1 MMRSN
6 AETTALRGAG
16 ARLAMRAVLSF
27 LLFPGSLALALD
39 APRKIVDY
47 DIQVA
52 LEPKDRLLTGHETLR
67 WTNPSDVPVS
77 ALKIHLYWNAFR
89 NSASTFFRESG
100 GHLRKD
106 RADEKEGWGFIDV
119 TSMSWNG
126 TDLIKGARFESPDD
140 GNADDRTVLS
150 VPLPRPVAAGE
161 TVALEIAWKAKA
173 PKIFARAG
181 YTRDFFMAGQWYPKI
196 GVFEPRGL
204 RRRAE
209 PGWNAHQYHA
219 FSEFYADWGDYRVAI
234 TVPEAFVVASAGAK
248 VSETRKDG
256 KKTLVFAQAQ
266 IHDFAWSVDPRYVVR
281 ESLFDP
287 SRDVPASEVER
298 ASKVL
303 GVSREELL
311 RGFHPVQLRFYM
323 QPGHESQWR
332 RYEDAQ
338 KWALAWLGLWAFPY
352 PYAQVSVIDPP
363 EDGMGAAGMEY
374 QTLYTAGTDKWLGR
388 WPFSGFREPEGVV
401 IHEFAHGYWYGLLA
415 SNEFEESWMDEGIT
429 TFAETMMMDRR
440 YRYALELPFGVG
452 VADEHDRRA
461 DALHPAFDPIRR
473 KSWAFASER
482 SYFENS
488 YARPATVLQQ
498 IRRLAGE
505 EAFWRAFRAYALRWR
520 FDHPTSEDFFDAF
533 RPLAIPAI
541 ETLVAGAFSGTSSV
555 DFRIVTATS
564 ERQDPRAGYN
574 DAGGLVLPPDEKSKD
589 KKDGKD
595 KKNEGVPFETVVVVG
610 RDGDL
615 VLPVEIALTFENGQ
629 VARTRWDGGSG
640 GEKWIRLRTVYASRL
655 ARAEVDPAG
664 TIVLDR
670 DPFNNVKVLRAKGLS
685 AAAKVRTY
693 AVHLVESLLSLA
705 WSLP

>member
-1 MMRSN
+1 MMRLN
-6 AETTALRGAG
+6 AGTRAWHGAG
-16 ARLAMRAVLSF
+16 AHLGMRAVVFL
-27 LLFPGSLALALD
+27 LLFPGGLAVALE

-52 LEPKDRLLTGHETLR
+52 LEPKDRLFTGHETLR

-77 ALKIHLYWNAFR
+77 TLKFHLYWNAFR

-100 GHLRKD
+100 GRLRKD

-119 TSMSWNG
+119 TSVSWKG
-126 TDLIKGARFESPDD
+126 ADLTKGARFESPDD

-150 VPLPRPVAAGE
+150 VPLPRPAAPGE
-161 TVALEIAWKAKA
+161 TIALEIAWKAKA

-181 YTRDFFMAGQWYPKI
+181 YVRDFFLAGQWYPKI
-196 GVFEPRGL
+196 AVLEPRGQ

-219 FSEFYADWGDYRVAI
+219 FSEFYADWGDTRVAI
-234 TVPEAFVVASAGAK
+234 TVPEAFVVASAGEK
-248 VSETRKDG
+248 VSETRKGG
-256 KKTLVFAQAQ
+256 KKTLVFVQEQ
-266 IHDFAWSVDPRYVVR
+266 IHDFAWSADPRYVIR

-303 GVSREELL
+303 GLSREELL
-311 RGFHPVQLRFYM
+311 RDFHTVKLRFYM
-323 QPGHESQWR
+323 QAGHESQWR

-429 TFAETMMMDRR
+429 TFAETVMMDRR
-440 YRYALELPFGVG
+440 YRYSFALPFGLG
-452 VADEHDRRA
+452 VTDEHQNRA
-461 DALHPAFDPIRR
+461 QALGPDLDPIRR
-473 KSWAFASER
+473 SAWAFSSER
-482 SYFENS
+482 SYFKNS

-520 FDHPTSEDFFDAF
+520 FDYPTSEDFFDAF
-533 RPLAIPAI
+533 RPLAIPGFEA
-541 ETLVAGAFSGTSSV
+541 LVAGAFSGTSSI

-564 ERQDPRAGYN
+564 ERQNLGAGYD
-574 DAGGLVLPPDEKSKD
+574 DAGRLALPPDEKRKGKKD
-589 KKDGKD
+589 KTDERG
-595 KKNEGVPFETVVVVG
+595 PFETVVVVG

-629 VARTRWDGGSG
+629 VARTRWDGL
-640 GEKWIRLRTVYASRL
+640 EKWIRLRTVYASRL

-685 AAAKVRTY
+685 ATAKVRTY
-693 AVHLVESLLSLA
+693 AVHLVENLLSLA

>member
-6 AETTALRGAG
+6 AETRAPREVGAP
-16 ARLAMRAVLSF
+16 LAARAVLF
-27 LLFPGSLALALD
+27 LLLVPGSLAVALET
-39 APRKIVDY
+39 PRKVVDY
-47 DIQVA
+47 DVQVT
-52 LEPKDRLLTGHETLR
+52 LEPKEQLYTGHETLR

-77 ALKIHLYWNAFR
+77 TLKFHLYWNAFR

-106 RADEKEGWGFIDV
+106 HADEKEGWGYIDV
-119 TSMSWNG
+119 SSMSWNG
-126 TDLIKGARFESPDD
+126 ADLKKGARFESPDD

-161 TVALEIAWKAKA
+161 TMALEIGWRAKA

-181 YTRDFFMAGQWYPKI
+181 YARDFFMAGQWFPKI
-196 GVFEPRGL
+196 AVFEPRGL
-204 RRRAE
+204 RRREE

-234 TVPEAFVVASAGAK
+234 TVPDSFVVAAAGAR
-248 VSETRKDG
+248 VSETRKSG
-256 KKTLVFAQAQ
+256 KKTLVFVQER
-266 IHDFAWSVDPRYVVR
+266 IHDFAWSADPRYVIR

-298 ASKVL
+298 ASRVL
-303 GVSREELL
+303 GLSREELL
-311 RGFHPVQLRFYM
+311 RGFHPVKLLFYM
-323 QPGHESQWR
+323 QPGHENQWR

-388 WPFSGFREPEGVV
+388 WPFTGFREPEGVV

-429 TFAETMMMDRR
+429 TFAETVMMDRH
-440 YRYALELPFGVG
+440 YRYTLELPFGVG
-452 VADEHDRRA
+452 VADEHQNRA
-461 DALHPAFDPIRR
+461 ETLGSHLDPILRN
-473 KSWAFASER
+473 SWAFSSER
-482 SYFENS
+482 SYDKNS

-505 EAFWRAFRAYALRWR
+505 ETFWRAFRAYALRWR

-533 RPLAIPAI
+533 RPQAIPGFEA
-541 ETLVAGAFSGTSSV
+541 LVAGAFSGTSSI
-555 DFRIVTATS
+555 DFRIVSATS
-564 ERQDPRAGYN
+564 ERQDLRAGYD
-574 DAGGLVLPPDEKSKD
+574 DADRLTLPPDEKSKD
-589 KKDGKD
+589 KKGKRD
-595 KKNEGVPFETVVVVG
+595 ERPFESVVVVG

-629 VARTRWDGGSG
+629 VARTRWDGGVT
-640 GEKWIRLRTVYASRL
+640 GEKWIRLRTVYASKL

-670 DPFNNVKVLRAKGLS
+670 DPFNNVKVLSSKGLS

-693 AVHLVESLLSLA
+693 AVHLVENLLSLA